1 MIVPNYIPEQLEVPG
16 NVTLE
21 PYLFRV
27 TYIRRVTLLHLAT
40 LGVVALLSTHA
51 WPRIGLWPALGML
64 AAVFVILDLWRIA
77 ARGSRAEAMVS
88 GALLP
93 TVVAFVAWAASE
105 GMKMGWPVWAPLAGV
120 ISATVYTLLC
130 GRDYSFMGC
139 LLLAWI
145 ASSVGIAA
153 LALRLGLGVPQA
165 VAALVANTLYLVYFQ
180 YDLASLL
187 SRRRRGEEWAAVVD
201 LYRDV
206 FNVFGYL
213 VRCVRHWR
221 KHRIW
226 EIAR

>member
-1 MIVPNYIPEQLEVPG
+1 MIVPNYIPDPMEVPG

-21 PYLFRV
+21 DYRYRV
-27 TYIRRVTLLHLAT
+27 TFIRRVTVLHLLSISA
-40 LGVVALLSTHA
+40 VALLANHQ
-51 WPRIGLWPALGML
+51 WPKAGVGPVLGGL
-64 AAVFVILDLWRIA
+64 AAVLVLLDLWRIA
-77 ARGSRAEAMVS
+77 ARGSRTEAVVS
-88 GALLP
+88 SVFLP
-93 TVVAFVAWAASE
+93 TVVAFAAWSAAE
-105 GMKMGWPVWAPLAGV
+105 IGRLGWPAWAPLPGV
-120 ISATVYTLLC
+120 VAATLYTVAC

-139 LLLAWI
+139 LFLSGVVSNVA
-145 ASSVGIAA
+145 VAA
-153 LALRLGLGVPQA
+153 LSLKLGLSVHQA
-165 VAALVANTLYLVYFQ
+165 AAALVANTVYLVYYL

-187 SRRRRGEEWAAVVD
+187 SRRRRGEEWAAVID